1 MENVTSV
8 RACATVSH
16 YFGSSEE
23 RECAMQAVGPNLLA
37 CEPVVIQWKARNFGS
52 SNLILVID
60 PTLNNI

>member
-1 MENVTSV
+1 M
-8 RACATVSH
+8 VSH

-23 RECAMQAVGPNLLA
+23 RECIMQAVEPNLLA